1 MLSTEANFVK
11 ISAIFFSLACVAE
24 VILPRLLD
32 FKTVR
37 IFAYSSKRE
46 QSNKKVWNEAENGE
60 WDWGEMLRRFFF
72 SRLTRP
78 TGMWGSR
85 ASPLRLLRH
94 ALPISLLILWLFCS
108 LLGYIK
114 KSAKQRQDP
123 CSGPP
128 TDSMNYRKCVWNFLS
143 FWSTNRQRLYWGGQN
158 KDFWEMLFSCSW
170 NIKLVFPW

>member
-60 WDWGEMLRRFFF
+60 WDCGETLRRFFF
-72 SRLTRP
+72 LSPHTPYGHVRLARF
-78 TGMWGSR
+78 
-85 ASPLRLLRH
+85 ALKPLTPRFTDFFTDFVKKNR
-94 ALPISLLILWLFCS
+94 LFCS

-114 KSAKQRQDP
+114 KSASRSLFWTTYGLNELPKVRLEFPFILIDQSTMTSLGRPEQ
-123 CSGPP
+123 G
-128 TDSMNYRKCVWNFLS
+128 FLG
-143 FWSTNRQRLYWGGQN
+143 NVVL
-158 KDFWEMLFSCSW
+158 LFL
-170 NIKLVFPW
+170 KY

>member
-60 WDWGEMLRRFFF
+60 WDWGETLRRFFF
-72 SRLTRP
+72 LSPHTPYGHVRLARFALKTLTSRFTDFFTDFVIVLQSSRLYKKVCEAA
-78 TGMWGSR
+78 SR
-85 ASPLRLLRH
+85 
-94 ALPISLLILWLFCS
+94 SLLWTTYGLNELPEVRLEFPFILIDQS
-108 LLGYIK
+108 TMTLLGRPE
-114 KSAKQRQDP
+114 Q
-123 CSGPP
+123 G
-128 TDSMNYRKCVWNFLS
+128 FLG
-143 FWSTNRQRLYWGGQN
+143 NVVL
-158 KDFWEMLFSCSW
+158 LFL
-170 NIKLVFPW
+170 KY